1 MTLKTL
7 LISQKLII
15 HKYFSSS
22 VFPVEPI
29 KKYVN
34 ADQDKV
40 NIFADNRNKI
50 GIYRWINNLNKNTYI
65 GSSTNLSVRFY
76 TYYSLA
82 YLVKSNRPIE
92 RALLKHGYSNFTLE
106 ILEYCNKDN
115 LLKREQFYLDNL
127 KPEYNIV
134 EKAGSTL
141 GYKHTE
147 ESLKKMRNF
156 IISDL
161 VMAKKRL
168 STNNATASR
177 RIAILVKNVETGE
190 NKQYKSLS
198 EAAKALYITK
208 GAVSQAL
215 LSKRLLKKKY
225 LIEKVQK

>member
-1 MTLKTL
+1 
-7 LISQKLII
+7 
-15 HKYFSSS
+15 
-22 VFPVEPI
+22 
-29 KKYVN
+29 
-34 ADQDKV
+34 
-40 NIFADNRNKI
+40 
-50 GIYRWINNLNKNTYI
+50 
-65 GSSTNLSVRFY
+65 
-76 TYYSLA
+76 
-82 YLVKSNRPIE
+82 
-92 RALLKHGYSNFTLE
+92 
-106 ILEYCNKDN
+106 
-115 LLKREQFYLDNL
+115 LDNL

-134 EKAGSTL
+134 EIAGSTL

-147 ESLKKMRNF
+147 ESLNKMRNF

-177 RIAILVKNVETGE
+177 RIAISVKNVETGE